1 MEFSG
6 IEKLSLVD
14 YDNKLSCILFF
25 AGCNFRC
32 PFCQNGGLVLKPIE
46 QPIIPFEQILDY
58 LKERKNVL
66 DAVVISGGEPTLM
79 PDLKEKIIKIKK
91 LGYLVKLDT
100 NGTHPEIV
108 KDLYNNGL
116 IDYVAMDIKNS
127 EDKYSLTI
135 RAENLHIEKIKETID
150 FLKRS
155 GIGYE
160 FRTTMML
167 EFHDMKSMEGIEK
180 LIGNANKLF
189 LQKYIDSDNC
199 IAHGF
204 HAVPEEEAIK
214 FRDYLRKFVKQ
225 VDLRGY

>member
-32 PFCQNGGLVLKPIE
+32 PFCQNGGLVLKPVE
-46 QPIIPFEQILDY
+46 QPIIPFEGILDY
-58 LKERKNVL
+58 LKERRNVL

-79 PDLKEKIIKIKK
+79 LDLKDKIVAIKK

-108 KDLYNNGL
+108 KDLYKSGL

-127 EDKYSLTI
+127 EEKYPTTTGV
-135 RAENLHIEKIKETID
+135 ENSRINKIKETIE
-150 FLKRS
+150 FLKTS

-160 FRTTMML
+160 FRTTMMAEL
-167 EFHDMKSMEGIEK
+167 HNMESMEGIK
-180 LIGNANKLF
+180 NLIGNAKKLY
-189 LQKYIDSDNC
+189 LQKYIDSNNC

-204 HAVPEEEAIK
+204 HAVSEEDAIK
-214 FRDYLRKFVKQ
+214 FRNYLRQFIDKVE
-225 VDLRGY
+225 LRGY

>member
-46 QPIIPFEQILDY
+46 QPIIPFDDILDY
-58 LKERKNVL
+58 LKERKKVL

-79 PDLKEKIIKIKK
+79 PDLKEKIIAIRK
-91 LGYLVKLDT
+91 LGYLIKLDT

-108 KDLYNNGL
+108 KDLYSSGL

-127 EDKYSLTI
+127 EEKYPLTTGV
-135 RAENLHIEKIKETID
+135 ENSHIDKIKETIN
-150 FLKRS
+150 FLKTS

-160 FRTTMML
+160 FRTTMMH

-180 LIGNANKLF
+180 LIGNAKKLF

-204 HAVPEEEAIK
+204 HAVNEEEAIK
-214 FRDYLRKFVKQ
+214 FRDYLRQFIDKVE
-225 VDLRGY
+225 LRGY